1 MEHDDPAGWS
11 VPLGMLSGFRLSDL
25 DGDHKGSCTMEVA
38 PTPVTTQLDVTQ
50 GVQQSL
56 APPMAGWHEA

>member
-1 MEHDDPAGWS
+1 ML
-11 VPLGMLSGFRLSDL
+11 LGMLSGFRLSDL